1 MRCAPGNIIC
11 RHMFPVNA
19 AVMVSQMS
27 GPSADNGPSAKK
39 RMILTGISTN
49 VLVLG
54 IVSLLTDMSSEMIY
68 PIMPLFLTAIGASGL
83 VIGLIEGAAETTA
96 SLIKVFSGWYSDR
109 YRKRKPFIL
118 GGYGSSSVVKP
129 VLYLATAP
137 WHVLGLKVLERIGK
151 GVRSAPRDALIAD
164 STDRRYRGRAFGFHK
179 AMDSTGA
186 VIGPLLVLPV
196 LLAASAIT
204 PDTYRLIFLIS
215 AIPAFIGVAII
226 VLFVRDREAESA
238 GKVGRFFGEVSRLG
252 RPFYLLLFIV
262 MTFYIGEISYAF
274 FILRAAEEGFSMF
287 GLPDVATVILLY
299 VLYNIVFVVF
309 ALITGGISDRLGRKP
324 VIAMSFVLFAMTCV
338 VMSITGSYALLVA
351 GFALFG
357 TYKGSSEGVLK
368 AYVTDV
374 APKHLRGTALGT
386 FHTAVG
392 LVMLPG
398 GIVAG
403 LLWDSVG
410 HWATFAYGVAMALA
424 ALVLLISFGPGK
436 EQQVN

>member
-1 MRCAPGNIIC
+1 
-11 RHMFPVNA
+11 MFPVNA
-19 AVMVSQMS
+19 AVMVSQIS
-27 GPSADNGPSAKK
+27 GPSANNGPSAKK

-118 GGYGSSSVVKP
+118 SGYGSSSVVKP

-196 LLAASAIT
+196 LLAASAVT
-204 PDTYRLIFLIS
+204 TDTYRLIFLIS
-215 AIPAFIGVAII
+215 AIPAFVGVAII

-238 GKVGRFFGEVSRLG
+238 GKVGRFFGEVSHLG

-287 GLPDVATVILLY
+287 GLPDIATIILLY

-324 VIAMSFVLFAMTCV
+324 VIAMSFILFAMTCV

-424 ALVLLISFGPGK
+424 ALVLLISFGPGR
-436 EQQVN
+436 EQQIN